1 MALVIRACP
10 HRIYVTDVV
19 MLFFKLASDIMKRV
33 LGSSLEAL

>member
-10 HRIYVTDVV
+10 HQIYVIDVT
-19 MLFFKLASDIMKRV
+19 MLFFKLECDMMKRV